1 MTNDSLMKIE
11 SIPLEHSAILLTCIK
26 RYLVLKINF
35 VFLKVANL
43 DRLNC
48 TLLSVS
54 GAVLE
59 GALFSRQTLLA
70 FVFSLCICVNLY
82 IYIYFD
88 ETHNQVLRRKILSRK
103 DMITYTYETSTK
115 HVSSEKSP
123 PIDQGKTDN
132 GSNQLYTNLKL
143 SLEMSLELHKA
154 LSEAI
159 RSISKLEKL
168 VSNRTEEK
176 SHVTSTSGSV
186 KTGKSGKAL
195 LTMFTTWDENNKA
208 RDLVYNNTIRNWA
221 SFKPMINPVLFTNNE
236 AVKEKV
242 KYHGWHSLPLSRT
255 SEDGIPILK
264 YMYLTAMDNFESDFY
279 GFVNSDI
286 LFHGNLLKTLVTAK
300 FSLDL
305 SQPMLITGSRY
316 NVDNVTDVEAEDRGN
331 LLRLAKERGELFLP
345 WAADY
350 FITTRAF
357 PWTDIPEIIISGL
370 GFDNFMILF
379 ARERKFLVIDGTKTI
394 PAIHQ
399 TTKAGNFEGFS
410 KSYARYNL
418 DLLNQ
423 LFNRTLALEKGQVVC
438 TEIVSSFAKENI
450 IFEKRAQF
458 QPYCPM

>member
-1 MTNDSLMKIE
+1 MAD
-11 SIPLEHSAILLTCIK
+11 
-26 RYLVLKINF
+26 
-35 VFLKVANL
+35 
-43 DRLNC
+43 LNRFYC
-48 TLLSVS
+48 TLLSFS
-54 GAVLE
+54 GRVLE

-70 FVFSLCICVNLY
+70 VIFSLCICVNLY
-82 IYIYFD
+82 IYIHFD
-88 ETHNQVLRRKILSRK
+88 ETRNQVIRRKVLRRK

-115 HVSSEKSP
+115 HVSSEKSSSK
-123 PIDQGKTDN
+123 DQVKTDN

-143 SLEMSLELHKA
+143 SLEMSIELSKA

-176 SHVTSTSGSV
+176 SHMASTSESV
-186 KTGKSGKAL
+186 GMDQSGKAL

-208 RDLVYNNTIRNWA
+208 RDLVYHNTIRNWA
-221 SFKPMINPVLFTNNE
+221 SFRPMINPVLFTNNE
-236 AVKEKV
+236 AVKGTIKE
-242 KYHGWHSLPLSRT
+242 HGWNSLPLSRI
-255 SEDGIPILK
+255 SADGIPILK

-300 FSLDL
+300 YSLDL

-316 NVDNVTDVEAEDRGN
+316 NVDNVTGVEAEDRGD
-331 LLRLAKERGELFLP
+331 LLILAQERGELFLP

-350 FITTRAF
+350 FITTRTF

-394 PAIHQ
+394 TAIHQ

-438 TEIVSSFAKENI
+438 TEIVSSFSKENI

>member
-1 MTNDSLMKIE
+1 MAD
-11 SIPLEHSAILLTCIK
+11 
-26 RYLVLKINF
+26 
-35 VFLKVANL
+35 L
-43 DRLNC
+43 DRFYC
-48 TLLSVS
+48 TLLSFS
-54 GAVLE
+54 GRVLE

-70 FVFSLCICVNLY
+70 VIFSLCICVNLY
-82 IYIYFD
+82 IYIHFD
-88 ETHNQVLRRKILSRK
+88 EKRNQVIRRKVLGRK
-103 DMITYTYETSTK
+103 GMITYTYETSTK
-115 HVSSEKSP
+115 QVSSEKSP
-123 PIDQGKTDN
+123 SNDQGKTDN

-143 SLEMSLELHKA
+143 SLDMSLELSKA

-186 KTGKSGKAL
+186 KTGQSGNAL
-195 LTMFTTWDENNKA
+195 LTMFTKWDENNKA

-221 SFKPMINPVLFTNNE
+221 SFKPIINPVLFTNNE

-242 KYHGWHSLPLSRT
+242 KEHGWNSLPLSRF
-255 SEDGIPILK
+255 SADGIPILK
-264 YMYLTAMDNFESDFY
+264 YMYLTVMDNFESDFY

-300 FSLDL
+300 YSLDL
-305 SQPMLITGSRY
+305 SQPVLITGSRY
-316 NVDNVTDVEAEDRGN
+316 NVDNVTDIETKDRGN
-331 LLRLAKERGELFLP
+331 LLRLAQERGELFLP

-357 PWTDIPEIIISGL
+357 PWTVIPEIIISGL

-379 ARERKFLVIDGTKTI
+379 ARERKFLVIDGTKSI

-438 TEIVSSFAKENI
+438 TEIVSSFSKENI